1 MHIFCYL
8 LAALPELSTLSCSQ
22 TKQLRSLSSILNSS
36 PREKATP
43 GRFIGITGGLLL
55 RQQSG

>member
-1 MHIFCYL
+1 MHIFCCL

>member
-22 TKQLRSLSSILNSS
+22 TKQLRSLSRILNSS
-36 PREKATP
+36 SREKTTP
-43 GRFIGITGGLLL
+43 GRFIGITDGRLL